1 MDISLGIRYHL
12 SRRPPM
18 KKPVIFVLS
27 ILFLSIVASLSMSSE
42 SANAGELTISS
53 PAFENNSPIPDTYT
67 CKGRNISPPLLIG
80 NIPASAKSLALVL
93 EDPDAPSGIF
103 VHWVMWN
110 ITPGTR
116 EISENSSP
124 RGVQQGLNDF
134 RKHGYIGPC
143 PPSGTHR
150 YFFKIYALDTL
161 LRLQSGAAKKDLEK
175 AMKGHIIDQAS
186 LTGLFQRR

>member
-1 MDISLGIRYHL
+1 
-12 SRRPPM
+12 M

-27 ILFLSIVASLSMSSE
+27 ILLLSIVASLSMSFE
-42 SANAGELTISS
+42 PANAGELTISS
-53 PAFENNSPIPDTYT
+53 PAFENNSNIPDTYT
-67 CKGRNISPPLLIG
+67 CKGKNISPPLLIG

-110 ITPGTR
+110 IPPGTR

-124 RGVQQGLNDF
+124 RGAQQGLNDF
-134 RKHGYIGPC
+134 RKRGYIGPC

-150 YFFKIYALDTL
+150 YFFKIYVLDTL
-161 LRLQSGAAKKDLEK
+161 LRLQSGSAKKDLEK

>member
-1 MDISLGIRYHL
+1 M
-12 SRRPPM
+12 
-18 KKPVIFVLS
+18 
-27 ILFLSIVASLSMSSE
+27 
-42 SANAGELTISS
+42 
-53 PAFENNSPIPDTYT
+53 
-67 CKGRNISPPLLIG
+67 IG
-80 NIPASAKSLALVL
+80 NIPAPAKSLALVL

-110 ITPGTR
+110 IPPGTR